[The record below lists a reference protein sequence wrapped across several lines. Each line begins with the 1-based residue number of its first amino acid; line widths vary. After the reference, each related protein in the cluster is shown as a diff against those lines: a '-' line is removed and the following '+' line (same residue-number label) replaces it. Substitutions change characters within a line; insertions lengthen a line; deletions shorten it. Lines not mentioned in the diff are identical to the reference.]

1 MAKWVLVLL
10 LAIGV
15 HAGPKLLTEVFMV
28 AHCHTDA
35 GWIED
40 PDVPFT

>member
-1 MAKWVLVLL
+1 MALL
-10 LAIGV
+10 CVVGLQ
-15 HAGPKLLTEVFMV
+15 AGPKLVTEVFMV

-40 PDVPFT
+40 PDVLLT